1 MKFKKLITTILAAAM
16 LLGNT
21 AFAADNYA
29 TRGEVADM
37 LLAAA
42 DDYNPT
48 VLRSDIIKGYGG
60 DGELHEDWNI
70 NRAEALVMLS
80 RAFGTL
86 PELTGHNARVALK
99 SDNFTDIPEWAK
111 AELQPVLDAGI
122 VAGTAEGI
130 FSPSD
135 DVTKEQMNLF
145 IQRVYA
151 LCGTN
156 EKDDFYAAVNKDAL
170 NTLEIK
176 PGRVLAGTLFDLQDE
191 STAQVSEI
199 IKEVISGKWEK
210 GTKEQKIADLYNN
223 ILDTDSRNRI
233 GAEPIVPYLKMID
246 EANNVTELIN
256 TQYTLMEKLYCA
268 PFAAFSLTIDFKDST
283 KYIPVFG
290 VCNPYLT
297 KDFYLS
303 GTEAQKAIYLKYLKT
318 VMELAG
324 ENVTDAQLE
333 KFYNFEKSLAEKM
346 LNTEDRN
353 NVDKFYNTYT
363 LDEIQALFPSVD
375 TEKLLISSGIQKED
389 KFLIMD
395 VGLTEEFAQLL
406 TDENIE
412 TLKTAAKL
420 SVILS
425 CGTTLNTE
433 FVDASNVFNQEFLG
447 ISGTYSDEERATIT
461 VASAMPD
468 YIGEIYAEKYFT
480 EEAKQDVLKMVQ
492 DIIAV
497 YKKRI
502 GNLMWMSDTTKE
514 KAIRKLDTMK
524 IKIGYPDNWDTYL
537 DEVQIKSSSE
547 GGSYF
552 ENMLSIAE
560 GSKKELSN
568 LQGKSVDKTK
578 WAMYPYTV
586 NACYSATSN
595 DITFPAAILQPPMY
609 DVNASYEENLGGI
622 GYIIAHEITHAFD
635 NNGAKFDENGNATD
649 WWTPED
655 YEAFEKLCEKMEAFY
670 DGCESVPGIAMNGKL
685 TLSENVADQ
694 GAVQCITEVA
704 AGLENPD
711 YKALY
716 RSMAKAWASTRTR
729 AYADYAS
736 KIDVHS
742 DEKLRVNRV
751 VVNCDEFYKAF
762 DIKTGDGMYV
772 PGDERVKIW

>member
-1 MKFKKLITTILAAAM
+1 MKSKRLITAILAAAM

-21 AFAADNYA
+21 AFAAENYA

-37 LLAAA
+37 LLSAA
-42 DDYNPT
+42 DDYNPS
-48 VLRSDIIKGYGG
+48 VERGDIIKGYGG

-122 VAGTAEGI
+122 AAGTAEGI

-151 LCGTN
+151 LYSTN
-156 EKDDFYAAVNKDAL
+156 EKDDFYASVNKDTL

-176 PGRVLAGTLFDLQDE
+176 PGRVIAGTLFDLQDE
-191 STAQVSEI
+191 STAQVNEI
-199 IKEVISGKWEK
+199 IKEVTSGKWEK

-223 ILDTDSRNRI
+223 ILDTESRNQI
-233 GAEPIVPYLKMID
+233 GVEPIKPYLEMI
-246 EANNVTELIN
+246 NGVQNISELIN
-256 TQYTLMEKLYCA
+256 IQNTLMEKLYCA
-268 PFAAFSLTIDFKDST
+268 PFVAFSLTVDFKDST

-290 VCNPYLT
+290 VYNPNMT

-303 GTEAQKAIYLKYLKT
+303 GTEAQKAAYIKYLKT
-318 VMELAG
+318 VMELSG
-324 ENVTDAQLE
+324 EDVTDAQLE
-333 KFYNFEKSLAEKM
+333 EFYNFEKSLAEKM
-346 LNTEDRN
+346 LNTEDMGD
-353 NVDKFYNTYT
+353 VDKFYNTYT

-375 TEKLLISSGIQKED
+375 TEKLLIYSGIQKED
-389 KFLIMD
+389 KFLITD

-412 TLKTAAKL
+412 ALKTAAKL
-420 SVILS
+420 TVILS
-425 CGTTLNTE
+425 YGTTLNTE
-433 FVDASNVFNQEFLG
+433 FDDASNVFNQEFLG
-447 ISGTYSDEERATIT
+447 ISGSYSNEERAAIT
-461 VASAMPD
+461 VSSVMPD

-502 GNLMWMSDTTKE
+502 GNLTWMSDTTKE
-514 KAIRKLDTMK
+514 KAIRKLDAMK

-552 ENMLSIAE
+552 ENMISIAE

-568 LQGKSVDKTK
+568 LQGKPVDKTK
-578 WAMYPYTV
+578 WEMYPYTV

-716 RSMAKAWASTRTR
+716 CSMAKAWASTRTR

-751 VVNCDEFYKAF
+751 VVNCEEFYKAF

-772 PGDERVKIW
+772 PEDERVKIW

>member
-1 MKFKKLITTILAAAM
+1 MKLKRIITTILTAAM
-16 LLGNT
+16 ILGNT
-21 AFAADNYA
+21 AFAANMYV

-37 LLAAA
+37 LLSAA

-48 VLRSDIIKGYGG
+48 ALRSDIIKGYGG

-99 SDNFTDIPEWAK
+99 SGDFTDIPEWAK
-111 AELQPVLDAGI
+111 SELQPVLDAGI
-122 VAGTAEGI
+122 AAGTSEGI

-151 LCGTN
+151 LYGTN
-156 EKDDFYAAVNKDAL
+156 EKDDFYASVNKDAL
-170 NTLEIK
+170 STLEIK

-191 STAQVSEI
+191 STAQVNKI
-199 IKEVISGKWEK
+199 IKEVTSGKWEK

-223 ILDTDSRNRI
+223 ILDTENRNKI
-233 GAEPIVPYLKMID
+233 GAAPIKPYLEMID
-246 EANNVTELIN
+246 SANNVTELIN

-268 PFAAFSLTIDFKDST
+268 PFAAFSLTIDFRDST
-283 KYIPVFG
+283 KYMPVFG
-290 VCNPYLT
+290 VCNPNLT

-303 GTEAQKAIYLKYLKT
+303 GTELQKSVYLKYLKT

-324 ENVTDAQLE
+324 EEVTDAQLE
-333 KFYNFEKSLAEKM
+333 EFYNFEKSLAEKM

-389 KFLIMD
+389 KFLITD

-420 SVILS
+420 TVILS
-425 CGTTLNTE
+425 YGGTLSTE
-433 FVDASNVFNQEFLG
+433 FIDASNMFNQEFLG
-447 ISGTYSDEERATIT
+447 ISGTYSDEERAAIT
-461 VASAMPD
+461 VSSVMPD

-480 EEAKQDVLKMVQ
+480 EEAKQDVLKMVE
-492 DIIAV
+492 DIISV

-502 GNLMWMSDTTKE
+502 NNLTWMSGETKE
-514 KAIRKLDTMK
+514 KAVRKLDTMK
-524 IKIGYPDNWDTYL
+524 IKIGYPDDWDTYL
-537 DEVQIKSSSE
+537 DDVQIKSASE

-552 ENMLSIAE
+552 DNMLSVAE
-560 GSKKELSN
+560 ASKKELSK
-568 LQGKSVDKTK
+568 LQGTSVDKTK

-595 DITFPAAILQPPMY
+595 DITFPAAILQLPMY
-609 DVNASYEENLGGI
+609 DVNASYEENLGSI

-635 NNGAKFDENGNATD
+635 NNGAKFDENGNAAD
-649 WWTPED
+649 WWTSED
-655 YEAFEKLCEKMEAFY
+655 YAAFEKLCEKMVTFY
-670 DGCESVPGIAMNGKL
+670 DGCESVPGISMNGKL

-711 YKALY
+711 YKTLY

-729 AYADYAS
+729 EYADYAS

-751 VVNCDEFYKAF
+751 VVNCEEFYKAF

-772 PGDERVKIW
+772 PEDERVKIW

>member
-1 MKFKKLITTILAAAM
+1 MKLKRIITTILTAAM
-16 LLGNT
+16 ILGNT
-21 AFAADNYA
+21 AFAANMYV

-37 LLAAA
+37 LLSAA

-48 VLRSDIIKGYGG
+48 ALRSDIIKGYGG

-99 SDNFTDIPEWAK
+99 SGDFTDIPEWAK
-111 AELQPVLDAGI
+111 TELQPVLDAGI
-122 VAGTAEGI
+122 AAGTSEGI

-156 EKDDFYAAVNKDAL
+156 EKDDFYASVNKDAL
-170 NTLEIK
+170 STLEIK

-191 STAQVSEI
+191 STAQVNEI
-199 IKEVISGKWEK
+199 IKEVTSGKWEK

-223 ILDTDSRNRI
+223 ILDTENRNKI
-233 GAEPIVPYLKMID
+233 GAAPIKPYLEMID
-246 EANNVTELIN
+246 SANNVTELIN

-283 KYIPVFG
+283 KYMPVFG
-290 VCNPYLT
+290 VCNPNLT

-303 GTEAQKAIYLKYLKT
+303 GTELQKSVYLKYLKT

-324 ENVTDAQLE
+324 EEVTDAQLE
-333 KFYNFEKSLAEKM
+333 EFYNFEKSLAEKM

-363 LDEIQALFPSVD
+363 LEEIQSLFPSVN
-375 TEKLLISSGIQKED
+375 TEKLLNSSGIQKED
-389 KFLIMD
+389 KFLITD

-406 TDENIE
+406 IDENIE
-412 TLKTAAKL
+412 VLKTAAKL
-420 SVILS
+420 TVILS
-425 CGTTLNTE
+425 YGGTLSTE
-433 FVDASNVFNQEFLG
+433 FIDASNMFNQEFLG
-447 ISGTYSDEERATIT
+447 ISGTYSDEERAAIT
-461 VASAMPD
+461 VSSVMPD

-480 EEAKQDVLKMVQ
+480 EEAKQNILKMVQ
-492 DIIAV
+492 DIISV

-502 GNLMWMSDTTKE
+502 NNLTWMSGETKE
-514 KAIRKLDTMK
+514 KAVRKLDTMK
-524 IKIGYPDNWDTYL
+524 IKIGYPDDWDTYL
-537 DEVQIKSSSE
+537 DDVQIKSASE

-552 ENMLSIAE
+552 DNMLSVAE
-560 GSKKELSN
+560 ASKKELSK
-568 LQGKSVDKTK
+568 LQGMSVDKTK

-595 DITFPAAILQPPMY
+595 DITFPAAILQLPMY

-635 NNGAKFDENGNATD
+635 NNGAKFDENGNAAD
-649 WWTPED
+649 WWTSED
-655 YEAFEKLCEKMEAFY
+655 YAAFEKLCEKMVTFY
-670 DGCESVPGIAMNGKL
+670 DGCESVPGISMNGKL

-711 YKALY
+711 YKTLY

-729 AYADYAS
+729 EYADYAS

-751 VVNCDEFYKAF
+751 VVNCEEFYKAF

-772 PGDERVKIW
+772 PEDERVKIW